1 MGTIGNLTRPS
12 RAALSPSKEAL
23 LRKRLQGGIQTLHH
37 GAPAAQIPAREQKG
51 PARLSFAQQRL
62 WFLHELD
69 PQSSAYNE
77 ATALR
82 IKGPLD
88 FTAFEEALNQIHER
102 HAVLSARFPATD
114 GTPMQVCH
122 PERVRC
128 ELVDVQHLPASQREV
143 AAAELAQK
151 EITKP
156 FDLVEGPVARYLL
169 IRSKPDEHLFVVVMH
184 HIVTDGWSV
193 ALFLQEL
200 AALYDGARR
209 GISPEL
215 RALPIQYSDFAEW
228 QRDTLQ
234 GDVLSEELRYWK
246 GQLAGAPPTIDLPT
260 DREER
265 VAGAHGAV
273 HTLQLPV
280 AFCERLA
287 TESHTYNAT
296 EFMMLAT
303 ALAITLHRWTGQ
315 EDLVFGTVAAGRTR
329 REAENLIGCFMNF
342 LPIRVR
348 VAGAAKAPE
357 VTAQIRATVL
367 EAYSHQD
374 CPFDKIVEAIN
385 PARGVHRNPLYNVAL
400 LLQNF
405 PTRTLRSET
414 LSVEPVP
421 IECNASL
428 LDLRFIAEHNDAG
441 MQIACEYDTALFD
454 SSTIETLLDGFDK
467 ALHRLVESPESLVSE
482 FGVPQPLAI
491 QATASRA
498 RREVEN
504 ITVAATF
511 TADPVQDSLL
521 YWLQE
526 VEITAK
532 VSFAPYNQVFQQLL
546 DPASALNQNR
556 RGLNVILLRVQDW
569 FVDHTDKAPANIAQ
583 TVRDFSA
590 ALGAAAARSA
600 VPWLVCFCPVGEIDP
615 EIRALEEGLIREL
628 QRMSGIYVLT
638 TSEVLSWYPVETVFD
653 TAAER
658 LGNVPYTPVFFAAL
672 GTAIVRKFHALKRPP
687 RKVIA
692 LDCDNTLWEGV
703 CGEDG
708 ALGIGLK
715 PERRALQEFMNRQS
729 EAGMLLCLCTKNTE
743 ADVDEVFRCRSDFP
757 LRRESFVGA
766 KVNWRPKSENI
777 KELANELN
785 LGPDSF
791 IFVDDNPME
800 CAEVEANCPGVI
812 ALRLP
817 DEPERIPSFLEHA
830 WIFDHLKVT
839 DEDKKRARSYQ
850 ENRQREELRAQC
862 VSMAEFLEGLNLSI
876 VVEPAQPAQLSRI
889 AQLTQRTN
897 QFNFTTRRY
906 SEAEIQK
913 FGAERDTRLF
923 AVSVKDRFGD
933 YGLVGVM
940 LARLGTESVDVDTF
954 LLSCR
959 VLGKGVE
966 HRMIGR
972 LGDLARDHGLSR
984 VDLHFRPSARNRPAS
999 DFLEKVAAPFR
1010 RANGDGSVFSLPAR
1024 IAARIRY
1031 EPEDAA
1037 PPPVAGNGEK
1047 SHTMTAAAQF
1057 RNCGEIALHT
1067 HDPAWILEAVETWS
1081 RANRLSVSST
1091 VPYVGPRTHTER
1103 ELCRIWAEL
1112 LGAERVG
1119 IQDDFFALGG
1129 SSLLAVRVFAQIE
1142 KTLGQ
1147 ALPLVVLFQNPT
1159 IEQLAHVLEQRK
1171 GHTSSTSIVPIQT
1184 NGSRPP
1190 LILVHGAG
1198 GGILWGYANL
1208 SAHLGPDQPVYAVE
1222 PRLIASSAG
1231 ERLTV
1236 EHMAQQY
1243 LTHLRAFQ
1251 PRGPYYIGGYC
1262 FGGYVAYEIA
1272 RLLRE
1277 ENEPVALLALIDS
1290 AAPNG
1295 SYDRIPWW
1303 NPLYS
1308 IRFAQNTC
1316 SWLSDFMK
1324 LEPRVRW
1331 QFITRKLAVFKRRIF
1346 GGREAV
1352 KHTSVDLQEYI
1363 DPTQF
1368 PEEEIKLWQAH
1379 LNAGAAYKPKPFRG
1393 RVTLLRTRTQPFFC
1407 SFDPEYGWGE
1417 LAAGGVEV
1425 RRVPGSHEAIF
1436 IEPHVRALAAQV
1448 AACCRQA
1455 RMSAE

>member
-37 GAPAAQIPAREQKG
+37 GDPAAQIPARKQQG
-51 PARLSFAQQRL
+51 SARLSFAQQRL

-77 ATALR
+77 TTALR
-82 IKGPLD
+82 ICGLLD
-88 FTAFEEALNQIHER
+88 FNAFEEALNRIHER
-102 HAVLSARFPATD
+102 HAVLSARFPAAD
-114 GTPMQVCH
+114 GTPMQVSH
-122 PERVRC
+122 PARIRC
-128 ELVDVQHLPASQREV
+128 ELADVQHLPASQRDV
-143 AAAELAQK
+143 AATELAQK
-151 EITKP
+151 EVGKP
-156 FDLVEGPVARYLL
+156 FDLAGGPVARYSL
-169 IRSKPDEHLFVVVMH
+169 IRCKPDEHLFVVVMH

-193 ALFLQEL
+193 ALFFQEL
-200 AALYDGARR
+200 AALYDGARAV
-209 GISPEL
+209 SPEL
-215 RALPIQYSDFAEW
+215 PALPIQYSDFAEW
-228 QRDTLQ
+228 QRETLR
-234 GDVLSEELRYWK
+234 GDALGNELRYWK
-246 GQLAGAPPTIDLPT
+246 GELAGAPPTIDLPT
-260 DREER
+260 DRDER
-265 VAGAHGAV
+265 VAAGAHGAE
-273 HTLQLPV
+273 HTLQLSR
-280 AFCERLA
+280 AFCETLA
-287 TESHTYNAT
+287 TESHTHNAT

-329 REAENLIGCFMNF
+329 RETENLIGCFMNF
-342 LPIRVR
+342 LPIRAR
-348 VAGAAKAPE
+348 VARGAKAAE
-357 VTAQIRATVL
+357 LTAQVRATVL

-405 PTRTLRSET
+405 PARTLRSET
-414 LSVEPVP
+414 LSAELVPVEN
-421 IECNASL
+421 NAAL

-441 MQIACEYDTALFD
+441 MRVACEYDTALFD
-454 SSTIETLLDGFDK
+454 RSTIETLLDTFDK
-467 ALHRLVESPESLVSE
+467 TLRRLVESPESLVSE
-482 FGVPQPLAI
+482 FNVPQPLAI

-532 VSFAPYNQVFQQLL
+532 VSFAPYNQVFQQLF

-556 RGLNVILLRVQDW
+556 RGLNVMLLRVRDW
-569 FVDHTDKAPANIAQ
+569 LADHVNRTDVNLAQ

-590 ALGAAAARSA
+590 ALGAAATRSA
-600 VPWLVCFCPVGEIDP
+600 VPWLVCFCPIGEVDP
-615 EIRALEEGLIREL
+615 EIKALEEDLVCEL
-628 QRMSGIYVLT
+628 ERISGIYVLT

-658 LGNVPYTPVFFAAL
+658 LGNVPYTPLFFTAL

-708 ALGIGLK
+708 AYGIGLK
-715 PERRALQEFMNRQS
+715 PERRALQEFMSRQS
-729 EAGMLLCLCTKNTE
+729 EAGMLLCLCTKNSE
-743 ADVDEVFRCRSDFP
+743 ADVVEVFKCRSDFP
-757 LRRESFVGA
+757 LRRESFVAA

-777 KELANELN
+777 KELASELN

-817 DEPERIPSFLEHA
+817 DDPERIPGFLEHA

-839 DEDKKRARSYQ
+839 DEDKKRARSYH

-876 VVEPAQPAQLSRI
+876 VVEQAEPAQFNRI
-889 AQLTQRTN
+889 CQLTQRTN

-906 SEAEIQK
+906 SESEIHSFSAEPC
-913 FGAERDTRLF
+913 TRLV

-966 HRMIGR
+966 HRMTGY
-972 LGDLARDHGLSR
+972 LGELARAHGMSR

-999 DFLEKVAAPFR
+999 DFLEKIAAPFR

-1031 EPEDAA
+1031 EPEDVA
-1037 PPPVAGNGEK
+1037 PAPVASNGERNH
-1047 SHTMTAAAQF
+1047 SMSAVAQF
-1057 RNCGEIALHT
+1057 RNCGEIAQHT
-1067 HDPAWILEAVETWS
+1067 HDPAWILETVETWS
-1081 RANRLSVSST
+1081 RVNRLAVSST
-1091 VPYVGPRTHTER
+1091 GPYVEPRTHTER

-1112 LGAERVG
+1112 LGVERVG

-1142 KTLGQ
+1142 KALGQ

-1159 IEQLAHVLEQRK
+1159 IEQLAHVIEQRK
-1171 GHTSSTSIVPIQT
+1171 GHASSTSIVPIQT
-1184 NGSRPP
+1184 AGSKPP

-1208 SAHLGPDQPVYAVE
+1208 STHLGQDQPVYAIE
-1222 PRLIASSAG
+1222 PHLIGGAG

-1251 PRGPYYIGGYC
+1251 PKGPYYIGGYC

-1277 ENEPVALLALIDS
+1277 ENETVALLALIDS

-1295 SYDRIPWW
+1295 SYNRIPWW
-1303 NPLYS
+1303 NPFYCL
-1308 IRFAQNTC
+1308 RFTQNTC

-1331 QFITRKLAVFKRRIF
+1331 QFITRKLGVFKRKFSGARA
-1346 GGREAV
+1346 EH
-1352 KHTSVDLQEYI
+1352 KQSPVDLHEYI

-1379 LNAGAAYKPKPFRG
+1379 LNAGSAYKPKPFRG

-1417 LAAGGVEV
+1417 LAADGVEV
-1425 RRVPGSHEAIF
+1425 RRVSGSHEAIF

-1455 RMSAE
+1455 RTGSE